1 MFCECAGP
9 DLAITG
15 QIQKLEELFKNPQTK
30 KDAQRYIEGGLANL
44 KKCREELGGLGSNL
58 YGKCLREVMQYAFAK
73 GGACGSMDAEV
84 RRVAYYE
91 SYYDETVHG
100 KPLVIG
106 IKDSPCLQWKP
117 QDAAKVP
124 ELFAKLAEVSPRF
137 AGFCPKYVYAEPKP
151 VVLASETVKRGLDFD
166 CGAGAAGGEPS
177 PKRAKT

>member
-1 MFCECAGP
+1 V
-9 DLAITG
+9 ITG

-30 KDAQRYIEGGLANL
+30 KDAQRYIDGSLANL

-73 GGACGSMDAEV
+73 GAECGSMDAEV

-91 SYYDETVHG
+91 SYYEKDTTG
-100 KPLVIG
+100 DSLVIG
-106 IKDSPCLQWKP
+106 IKDCPCLQWKP

-151 VVLASETVKRGLDFD
+151 VVLASETGKRGLEA
-166 CGAGAAGGEPS
+166 GGAAGGEPS